1 MGNYETPNCLRRLY
15 LHGSLSKLLQAG
27 ESIALSHHEKWD
39 GTGYPYGLAGEEIP
53 LYGRICAVADVFDAL
68 TTPRPY
74 KEALSNERACE
85 AMLKGRG
92 SHFDP
97 QILDVFFENLEEAR
111 KIQDTCRQE
120 SPMDAEDILPLD
132 ATLLVLGHCFC

>member
-1 MGNYETPNCLRRLY
+1 
-15 LHGSLSKLLQAG
+15 
-27 ESIALSHHEKWD
+27 
-39 GTGYPYGLAGEEIP
+39 

-132 ATLLVLGHCFC
+132 ATLLEIGA